1 MNIRN
6 QKIKSKNGYA
16 VGVRCGG
23 WHSGSHRLA
32 VDSDRLYAECEGCR
46 TYYSADAILSPADR
60 ELGVRG
66 VIRAD

>member
-1 MNIRN
+1 MNTN
-6 QKIKSKNGYA
+6 IKSRNGYA

-32 VDSDRLYAECEGCR
+32 VERDRLYAECEGCR
-46 TYYSADAILSPADR
+46 TFYSADEILCPADR

-66 VIRAD
+66 VIR